1 MRILIDIPISFSNI
15 TQTSLVIVFIGYVIC
30 FIALLSLQLIF
41 ERLPLIIHLDIKKLF
56 KSKEKVSTAE
66 SNVPKDK
73 TDITGEELAAISAA
87 LNLFMNDLH
96 DEESRVVT
104 IQKISRQYSP
114 WSSKIYT
121 VIGRLNKRF

>member
-1 MRILIDIPISFSNI
+1 MSILTEINISISNI
-15 TQTSLVIVFIGYVIC
+15 SSTSLVIVFVGYVIC
-30 FIALLSLQLIF
+30 FLALLSLQLIF
-41 ERLPLIIHLDIKKLF
+41 ERLPLIIHLDVKKHF
-56 KSKEKVSTAE
+56 KSNEKNKPNIEQIT
-66 SNVPKDK
+66 PKDA
-73 TDITGEELAAISAA
+73 ITGEEIAAISAA
-87 LNLFMNDLH
+87 LHLFINDLH

>member
-1 MRILIDIPISFSNI
+1 MSILTEINISISNI
-15 TQTSLVIVFIGYVIC
+15 SSTSLVIVFVGYVIC
-30 FIALLSLQLIF
+30 FLALLSLQLIF
-41 ERLPLIIHLDIKKLF
+41 ERLPLIIHLDVKKLF
-56 KSKEKVSTAE
+56 KSNEKNKPNIEQIT
-66 SNVPKDK
+66 PKDA
-73 TDITGEELAAISAA
+73 ITGEEIAAISAA
-87 LNLFMNDLH
+87 LHLFLNDLH